1 MYNKPSYYTFIL
13 YVGHISKYI
22 MYAIT
27 VLKLSYNNIMLSDKK
42 QYYSIKKCI
51 TLLKSDKI
59 T

>member
-1 MYNKPSYYTFIL
+1 MYNKPSHYTFIL

-22 MYAIT
+22 MYAVT
-27 VLKLSYNNIMLSDKK
+27 VLKLSYNNIMLSNKK
-42 QYYSIKKCI
+42 QYYIIKKCI